1 MKRNK
6 KNPPQNN
13 QPKGILLCALMG
25 SGVGFLT
32 ILLLALLMPMA
43 IINSADPNSL
53 AMPISAACVGLGTMA
68 GSATAAFISKDAK
81 FLSGM
86 SAALIPL
93 VPMALISLLLSGEFN
108 MMNGVIIFIALGVS
122 GAASSFAVSKI
133 GSSRKKAIKRA
144 MKRR

>member
-6 KNPPQNN
+6 KNPTQSNR
-13 QPKGILLCALMG
+13 PKGILLCALMG
-25 SGVGFLT
+25 GGVGFLA

-53 AMPISAACVGLGTMA
+53 AMPVSAACVGLGTMA
-68 GSATAAFISKDAK
+68 GSATAAFVNKDSK
-81 FLSGM
+81 FISGM

-93 VPMALISLLLSGEFN
+93 APMMLISLLVSGEFN
-108 MMNGVIIFIALGVS
+108 MMNSIIILIALVAS
-122 GAASSFAVSKI
+122 GAASAFAVSKI
-133 GSSRKKAIKRA
+133 GTSRKKAMKRA